1 MVEQSLLIARAA
13 FVVLLYLFIWRVV
26 RLSVR
31 DVRAPQES
39 LVLSAAAAR
48 AVGLGSALAEPTRPR
63 GGASLSVV
71 ASAVFPV
78 GTRVLL
84 DGDLLIGRA
93 TDCDVVLEGDE
104 TASGHHARTRRTAD
118 GVVLVDLA
126 STNGT
131 LVNGVRVDSER
142 LLADGDT
149 VRIGTTDLTFEADGS
164 R

>member
-48 AVGLGSALAEPTRPR
+48 AAGLGTALAEPARPR
-63 GGASLSVV
+63 GGVALVV
-71 ASAVFPV
+71 VSSPVFPT

-84 DGDLLIGRA
+84 DDDLLIGRA
-93 TDCDVVLEGDE
+93 VDCDVVLDGDE
-104 TASGHHARTRRTAD
+104 TVSSHHARTRRTAE
-118 GVVLVDLA
+118 GAVLVAVSYTHL
-126 STNGT
+126 T
-131 LVNGVRVDSER
+131 LP
-142 LLADGDT
+142 T
-149 VRIGTTDLTFEADGS
+149 KRIV
-164 R
+164 

>member
-13 FVVLLYLFIWRVV
+13 FVVLLYVFIWRVV

-31 DVRAPQES
+31 DLRAPQES

-48 AVGLGSALAEPTRPR
+48 AAGLGSALAEPPRPR
-63 GGASLSVV
+63 SELALSV
-71 ASAVFPV
+71 ASSTVFPA

-84 DGDLLIGRA
+84 DNDLLIGRA
-93 TDCDVVLEGDE
+93 VDCDVVLDGDE
-104 TASGHHARTRRTAD
+104 TVSSHHARTRSTAD
-118 GVVLVDLA
+118 GAVLVDLA

-131 LVNGVRVDSER
+131 FVNGARIEGER
-142 LLADGDT
+142 LLVPGDA
-149 VRIGTTDLTFEADGS
+149 VRIGSTELVLEGGGA